1 MRPGAFIRIGL
12 YGESARRI
20 VVTARDQI
28 AAAKLPPTLDGLREF
43 RRRVMVGGWRHL
55 VPLTAW
61 EDFWSASLLRD
72 LCFHVQ
78 EHRFTISRL
87 RDFLKD
93 SDLRFLG
100 FEFNAGACSVPWR
113 MPGPIAHYRARF
125 PGERTLSDLGN
136 WEQLDARNRTVSW
149 LCLRLP
155 KELKCGQVLTS

>member
-12 YGESARRI
+12 YGEGARRI
-20 VVTARDQI
+20 VVKARDQI

-55 VPLTAW
+55 VPLTEW

-93 SDLRFLG
+93 SGLRFLG
-100 FEFNAGACSVPWR
+100 FEFNAGAVQR
-113 MPGPIAHYRARF
+113 AVVDAGPIARYRARF

-136 WEQLDARNRTVSW
+136 WE
-149 LCLRLP
+149 RLEREKP
-155 KELKCGQVLTS
+155 TLFPGYAFVCQKD